1 MKTKAKETKRQRA
14 ERIANSN
21 NGNTM
26 RTRVVK
32 DKKKYSRK
40 TKHKKMSKEEID
52 ATFREFERIANE
64 KF

>member
-1 MKTKAKETKRQRA
+1 MKTKAKESKRQRA

-40 TKHKKMSKEEID
+40 TKHKKMTKEEID
-52 ATFREFERIANE
+52 AAFRELDRIARG